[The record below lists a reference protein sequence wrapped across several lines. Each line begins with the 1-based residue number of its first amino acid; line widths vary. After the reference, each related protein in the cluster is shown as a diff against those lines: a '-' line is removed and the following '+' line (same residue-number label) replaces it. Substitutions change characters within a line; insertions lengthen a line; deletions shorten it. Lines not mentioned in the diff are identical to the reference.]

1 MRSSIRSAL
10 PAMFLLVSLPA
21 HAELIDRGNGM
32 IYDSVLNITWLRDAN
47 YAMTSGH
54 SPDGLM
60 NWSDANSWV
69 TNLTYGGHSG
79 WRLPRTRPVGTD
91 WVYSFST
98 DGSTDYSSGIPSPH
112 SELAY
117 MLRVILG
124 NSGGLVNTGPFI
136 NLHCG
141 SGEFYPT
148 FWSGTKYGQNPL
160 YPSNDDARWVFGF
173 VNNQGIQSGDYEY
186 KRYCAWAVHDGDLA
200 VATPF
205 TLFSTGLDASSN
217 PLALGSL
224 DPHYQIAIF
233 GNPQALVL
241 NPPDPG
247 YSPNT
252 LASQWV
258 WQKADGQPTNVTRI
272 FRTTFDLT
280 GFDPQ
285 TAVIQGFWATDNSG
299 LDIKLNGNSTGI
311 ALPTSSGTNY
321 SVLHPFS
328 INDPAFLREGIN
340 TLEFVVEDTGGV
352 AGFRAEL
359 TGTATAAPSF
369 TFTGFFPPIDNA
381 PVGNTVTAG
390 AAVPVKFS
398 LGGDHGLNIFAGGF
412 PASQPVACDSFAVL
426 AVVEEKGSAGN
437 SGLKYDA
444 SSDQYTY
451 VWKTERSWARTCR
464 QLVIR
469 FKDGSFHM
477 ASFKFWR

>member
-1 MRSSIRSAL
+1 
-10 PAMFLLVSLPA
+10 
-21 HAELIDRGNGM
+21 
-32 IYDSVLNITWLRDAN
+32 
-47 YAMTSGH
+47 
-54 SPDGLM
+54 
-60 NWSDANSWV
+60 
-69 TNLTYGGHSG
+69 
-79 WRLPRTRPVGTD
+79 
-91 WVYSFST
+91 
-98 DGSTDYSSGIPSPH
+98 
-112 SELAY
+112 
-117 MLRVILG
+117 
-124 NSGGLVNTGPFI
+124 
-136 NLHCG
+136 
-141 SGEFYPT
+141 
-148 FWSGTKYGQNPL
+148 
-160 YPSNDDARWVFGF
+160 
-173 VNNQGIQSGDYEY
+173 
-186 KRYCAWAVHDGDLA
+186 
-200 VATPF
+200 
-205 TLFSTGLDASSN
+205 
-217 PLALGSL
+217 
-224 DPHYQIAIF
+224 
-233 GNPQALVL
+233 
-241 NPPDPG
+241 
-247 YSPNT
+247 
-252 LASQWV
+252 
-258 WQKADGQPTNVTRI
+258 VTRI